1 MGRTSGLWLLLPQ
14 EALPLLL
21 VGGAVLVMLRIAS
34 LRAVLGAVLFFALIP
49 IFSPIIE
56 ALFGA
61 LPVWLALLFF
71 VVMGFWSVQA
81 IATTVMGRGAAE
93 HMAGSLAADLVRFV
107 LKSAFLP
114 VRLVWRLI
122 TRSLLD

>member
-21 VGGAVLVMLRIAS
+21 IGGAFLIVFGIAS
-34 LRAVLGAVLFFALIP
+34 LRAVLGAVIFFAVIP
-49 IFSPIIE
+49 VFSPVIE

-61 LPVWLALLFF
+61 LPAWVALLFF
-71 VVMGFWSVQA
+71 LGMGFWCLQA
-81 IATTVMGRGAAE
+81 IATTVIGRGAAE
-93 HMAGSLAADLVRFV
+93 HMVGSLAADLVRFL
-107 LKSAFLP
+107 LKAAFLP

-122 TRSLLD
+122 TR

>member
-1 MGRTSGLWLLLPQ
+1 MGRASGLWLLLPQ

-21 VGGAVLVMLRIAS
+21 VGGAVLVMFGIAS
-34 LRAVLGAVLFFALIP
+34 IRTVLGALIVFALTP
-49 IFSPIIE
+49 IFSPIVE

-61 LPVWLALLFF
+61 LPAWLALLCF
-71 VVMGFWSVQA
+71 VGLGFWCVQA

-93 HMAGSLAADLVRFV
+93 HMVGSLAADLVRFV

-122 TRSLLD
+122 TR